1 MSKDELVSVL
11 LDRLDKFEDK
21 IDMLNTRLAALEVD
35 QAVRQSDKVWISR
48 YVKIVS
54 VISSITISTI
64 LAIVP
69 RILWK

>member
-21 IDMLNTRLAALEVD
+21 IDMLNTRLAALETD
-35 QAVRQSDKVWISR
+35 QAIRQSDKVWIAR

-54 VISSITISTI
+54 VVSSICISTI